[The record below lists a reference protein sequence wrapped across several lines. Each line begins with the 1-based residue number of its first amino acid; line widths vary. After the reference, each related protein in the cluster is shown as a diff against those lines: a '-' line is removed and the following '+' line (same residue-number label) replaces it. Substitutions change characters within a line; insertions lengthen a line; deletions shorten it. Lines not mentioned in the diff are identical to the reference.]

1 MTKRILEVPA
11 RAVVAVVG
19 ALRRH
24 KTATSS
30 IGLLLILAI
39 GVWHLMIGALD
50 IDPLATHYRVRV
62 ELARSGGL
70 LPGQDVTLHGVKVG
84 TVESVEVNDHR
95 VIAVAAIDT
104 ETRIPASGHARAA
117 SLSAAGEQY
126 LDFTADT
133 DSGPFLADGAI
144 IGSDRTSTPVPLSD
158 MLESLS
164 GTLVQIDPT
173 TLRAIVDEL
182 GVSETGP
189 EKLAAIIDGG
199 TFLIASLDGVLP
211 QTVRLLRNSKV
222 VLTTLADSEAGMRET
237 AADLAATM
245 GGVSSMADGFTDLVD
260 HTPDLLATVDAV
272 IAQNSPTMV
281 QLLGNLATV
290 APMAYLRVPAFEEF
304 FFPKQRAGSTLDAM
318 TTAFHDGRV
327 WALASVYPRY
337 QCDYNVPR
345 RPGTSA
351 DYPEPYL
358 YADCTDPDPTILPRG
373 ARNAPRPP
381 GWNPSVLPPGADP
394 HRTADPSPVGAL
406 SILTPLGGGHVPSY
420 VPSR

>member
-245 GGVSSMADGFTDLVD
+245 GVSHRWPMV
-260 HTPDLLATVDAV
+260 
-272 IAQNSPTMV
+272 SPTW
-281 QLLGNLATV
+281 
-290 APMAYLRVPAFEEF
+290 
-304 FFPKQRAGSTLDAM
+304 STI
-318 TTAFHDGRV
+318 
-327 WALASVYPRY
+327 PRT
-337 QCDYNVPR
+337 C
-345 RPGTSA
+345 S
-351 DYPEPYL
+351 
-358 YADCTDPDPTILPRG
+358 
-373 ARNAPRPP
+373 PP
-381 GWNPSVLPPGADP
+381 W
-394 HRTADPSPVGAL
+394 
-406 SILTPLGGGHVPSY
+406 TPLSRRTRRRWCSY
-420 VPSR
+420 WAISPPWHRWRICEFPRSRSSSSRNSVRARHWTP